1 MSHGNGLPNEDDIC
15 RVYISPRTKA
25 AHVSCIGIEVDSV
38 YSGEYASV
46 DDLPLW
52 VQHKLALLMMTGLT
66 TPTAMIHGVG
76 RRIDA
81 DVFWVFREGC

>member
-1 MSHGNGLPNEDDIC
+1 
-15 RVYISPRTKA
+15 
-25 AHVSCIGIEVDSV
+25 
-38 YSGEYASV
+38 
-46 DDLPLW
+46 
-52 VQHKLALLMMTGLT
+52 MTGLT